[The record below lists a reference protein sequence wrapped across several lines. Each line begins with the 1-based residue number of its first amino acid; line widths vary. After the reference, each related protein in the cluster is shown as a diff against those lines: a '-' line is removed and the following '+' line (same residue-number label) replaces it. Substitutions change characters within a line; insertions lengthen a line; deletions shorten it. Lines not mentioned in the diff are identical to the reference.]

1 MWRDIF
7 LTGIVKMPREQE
19 AIMSASKEKPAPQN
33 RTYTVDDIAAILG
46 IGRTT
51 AYKLAKSGAFKII
64 RIGNVIRIS
73 RQSFEEWLEME
84 EPEKEV
90 E

>member
-1 MWRDIF
+1 
-7 LTGIVKMPREQE
+7 
-19 AIMSASKEKPAPQN
+19 MSTSKEKATPQN

-73 RQSFEEWLEME
+73 RQSFEEWIEME
-84 EPEKEV
+84 ELEKG
-90 E
+90 

>member
-1 MWRDIF
+1 
-7 LTGIVKMPREQE
+7 MPREQE
-19 AIMSASKEKPAPQN
+19 AIMSASKEKPAPQK
-33 RTYTVDDIAAILG
+33 RTYIVDDIAAILG

-51 AYKLAKSGAFKII
+51 AYKLAKSGAFKIT
-64 RIGNVIRIS
+64 RIGNVIRIF
-73 RQSFEEWLEME
+73 RQSFKEWLMME